1 MLAYECSF
9 RSIFDHDQS
18 TELSWPANG
27 PSLSSETM
35 SSRLLLL
42 PLLECLLITTG
53 SSCSSF
59 PWEFWVSAVRPWPC
73 DPDIMLSSVIVSMS
87 LEDLLFYN
95 DQHSIHVYISI
106 SYGSSVQVPQNPS
119 PRHFLLLNQQTGRE
133 STMYRKLAIKK
144 MYIIWKIRVTMYQKL
159 VRKTRTMLNYLLSY
173 HSISFVAFCWAINFH
188 KYINYKFYLISIH
201 IRINTCSRKRTLHMT

>member
-1 MLAYECSF
+1 MSAVLVRFIYW
-9 RSIFDHDQS
+9 
-18 TELSWPANG
+18 TELTCKWTQFIIGDYVIQATAA
-27 PSLSSETM
+27 PSVGVSPHHNRFLQFF
-35 SSRLLLL
+35 L
-42 PLLECLLITTG
+42 PLGILGI
-53 SSCSSF
+53 SSSTLTLWPWHHVVLCNCFHVFGRSF
-59 PWEFWVSAVRPWPC
+59 VLQRST
-73 DPDIMLSSVIVSMS
+73 
-87 LEDLLFYN
+87 
-95 DQHSIHVYISI
+95 QHTCIHV

-119 PRHFLLLNQQTGRE
+119 PWHILLLNQQTGRE
-133 STMYRKLAIKK
+133 STMYRKLDIKK